1 MISHNHCKIES
12 TEQRKDGE
20 PMRNKELPT
29 LVEIDLR
36 MNQLRNILLT
46 LTDDEKTSFLEVLR
60 QLDKKSVDY
69 LINEKQVNP
78 YSYEMLE
85 QLEMLLKKQ
94 ANLNLERQEETQA
107 TLDDEIETQGINRQR
122 EEKKNGHVIW
132 K

>member
-20 PMRNKELPT
+20 LMRNKELPT

-78 YSYEMLE
+78 YS
-85 QLEMLLKKQ
+85 
-94 ANLNLERQEETQA
+94 
-107 TLDDEIETQGINRQR
+107 
-122 EEKKNGHVIW
+122 
-132 K
+132 